1 MRFFSIKILAAC
13 ILMPPVMYLL
23 TVMVL
28 ERQMEERLAHQ
39 ITEIYTGD
47 PQTLLDGS
55 VRLEDAFEAN
65 INRYLATSFLT
76 KHGFAVRVSVA
87 TRSGKILYPSPLDP
101 LEPGHAD
108 SRRVAVENFA
118 LLSEGL
124 TVRVETRLEHNR
136 LISNSILG
144 IYILA
149 ALGALMLHYRS
160 AGHRMS
166 REDHERRRELD
177 RLAQRE
183 KESAVRLAELQSER
197 ERLREEFDRL
207 KIVMEKERSRAER
220 NEDDLI
226 AEIETLE
233 EKLAENLGLQDSQ
246 EEEIQ
251 TFKEKIALLEKEQ
264 RREEKGRQKS
274 SAAFQKRFA
283 TLYKNIVVNERAVD
297 GFLDLNEEMRLK
309 AEEIIHQ
316 LNSNPDLVTIK
327 RKVFGKK
334 NRETVL
340 EVVFA
345 YKGRLYFRKGPDRR
359 VEIAAIG
366 TKNTQDRELEFLAG
380 L

>member
-13 ILMPPVMYLL
+13 ILLPPVLYLL
-23 TVMVL
+23 TVLVL
-28 ERQMEERLAHQ
+28 ERQVEGHLARQ
-39 ITEIYTGD
+39 IAEIYTGD

-65 INRYLATSFLT
+65 INRYLAASFLAQ
-76 KHGFAVRVSVA
+76 HGFAVRVSVA

-101 LEPGHAD
+101 MESGHAD
-108 SRRVAVENFA
+108 PGRVAVENFA

-124 TVRVETRLEHNR
+124 TVRIETRLEHNR
-136 LISNSILG
+136 LISNAILG
-144 IYILA
+144 VYILA
-149 ALGALMLHYRS
+149 ALAALLLHYRS
-160 AGHRMS
+160 AGRQMS
-166 REDHERRRELD
+166 QEEHERRRELD
-177 RLAQRE
+177 SLVQRE
-183 KESAVRLAELQSER
+183 KESAVRLSELQSER
-197 ERLREEFDRL
+197 ERLREEFERL

-246 EEEIQ
+246 QAEIQ
-251 TFKEKIALLEKEQ
+251 TFKDKIALLEKEQ
-264 RREEKGRQKS
+264 RREGKGRQK
-274 SAAFQKRFA
+274 AYDAFQRRFA
-283 TLYKNIVVNERAVD
+283 TLYKNIVVNERAVN
-297 GFLDLNEEMRLK
+297 GFMDLNEEMRLK
-309 AEEIIHQ
+309 AEEVIHQ
-316 LNSNPDLVTIK
+316 LNANPDLVTIK

-345 YKGRLYFRKGPDRR
+345 YKGRLYFRKGADRR

>member
-118 LLSEGL
+118 LLSDGL

-160 AGHRMS
+160 AGRRMS

-177 RLAQRE
+177 RLTQRE
-183 KESAVRLAELQSER
+183 KESAARLSELQSER
-197 ERLREEFDRL
+197 ERLREEFERL

-246 EEEIQ
+246 QAEIH

-264 RREEKGRQKS
+264 RREERGRQKS